1 MGTGLVF
8 QKYGSSGQ
16 IITVPARIR
25 NIACDTVFAQSLYGT
40 FVKKR
45 GFGKNK
51 NTGSQ
56 WDVREMIGKWNT
68 IFNSLTLLTVS
79 VMFA

>member
-1 MGTGLVF
+1 LKRASKTNYFLKILLIDEF
-8 QKYGSSGQ
+8 LLHFWY
-16 IITVPARIR
+16 IR
-25 NIACDTVFAQSLYGT
+25 EEE
-40 FVKKR
+40 

-79 VMFA
+79 GHVRID